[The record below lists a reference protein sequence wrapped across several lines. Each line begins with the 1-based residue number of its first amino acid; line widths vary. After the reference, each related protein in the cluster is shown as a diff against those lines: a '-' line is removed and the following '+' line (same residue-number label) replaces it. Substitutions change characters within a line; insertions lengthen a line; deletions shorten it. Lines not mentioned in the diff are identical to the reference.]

1 MAMTRQQNH
10 YRSDSCRRPVRNEL
24 YNARKPRAKKR
35 SWACYVLVTV
45 IFVGMFAQVF
55 SLAQLMGQ
63 SKQIAAAKASMKQLK
78 AEKQNLEV
86 ALNQHKNL
94 KNVEARAEDL
104 GMVPLSADAIRRVP
118 VMMAANDS
126 DTNAQTANNGGNQ

>member
-1 MAMTRQQNH
+1 MAMTRPQEQ
-10 YRSDSCRRPVRNEL
+10 YRRDDRRRPVRNEL
-24 YNARKPRAKKR
+24 YNARKPRARKR
-35 SWACYVLVTV
+35 NWACYVLVAV

-63 SKQIAAAKASMKQLK
+63 NKQIADANRTLKQLR

-94 KNVEARAEDL
+94 RNVEARAEDL
-104 GMVPLSADAIRRVP
+104 GMVPLTADAIRRVP
-118 VMMAANDS
+118 VMMAAQNS
-126 DTNAQTANNGGNQ
+126 DTNAQTASNGGNQ

>member
-1 MAMTRQQNH
+1 MAMTRPQDR
-10 YRSDSCRRPVRNEL
+10 YYSDSRRRTVRNEL
-24 YNARKPRAKKR
+24 YNARKLRPKKR
-35 SWACYVLVTV
+35 NWAVCVLVAV
-45 IFVGMFAQVF
+45 IFVGMFAQVY

-63 SKQIAAAKASMKQLK
+63 NKQIAAANASMKQLK

-118 VMMAANDS
+118 VMMTAQNS